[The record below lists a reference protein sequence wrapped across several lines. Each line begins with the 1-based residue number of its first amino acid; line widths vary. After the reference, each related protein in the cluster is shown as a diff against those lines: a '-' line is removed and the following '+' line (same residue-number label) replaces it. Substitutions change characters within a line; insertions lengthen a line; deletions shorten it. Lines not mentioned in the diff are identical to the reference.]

1 MRWIKSA
8 GRELLG
14 LFVDDTSFAIAI
26 IVWLGAVWLLS
37 LNVLRDVG
45 WAGVIL
51 FAGLAAIL
59 LWSAMR
65 RARQ

>member
-14 LFVDDTSFAIAI
+14 LFVDDASFAIAI

-37 LNVLRDVG
+37 LNVLRGVG
-45 WAGVIL
+45 WAGVFL

>member
-8 GRELLG
+8 GRELLS
-14 LFVDDTSFAIAI
+14 LFVDDASFAIAI
-26 IVWLGAVWLLS
+26 IVWLGAVWLLL
-37 LNVLRDVG
+37 LNFLR
-45 WAGVIL
+45 GVDWGGMVL

>member
-8 GRELLG
+8 GREILS

-37 LNVLRDVG
+37 LNVLRG
-45 WAGVIL
+45 IAWAGVVL
-51 FAGLAAIL
+51 FAGFAAIL

-65 RARQ
+65 RARH